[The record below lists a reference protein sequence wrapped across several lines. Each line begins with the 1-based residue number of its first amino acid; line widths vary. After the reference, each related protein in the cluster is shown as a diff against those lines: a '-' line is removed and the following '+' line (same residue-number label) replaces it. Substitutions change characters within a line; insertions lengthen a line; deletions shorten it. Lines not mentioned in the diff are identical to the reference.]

1 MASMPSLFAGEERG
15 MLVTS
20 TPKPSNGKE
29 RCHHH
34 LEGRTQTKRQ
44 SKRHRQRGKKCPGLT
59 RPDDDADEVMGELTD
74 QNADRY
80 ESSDDEAE
88 DDLTAA
94 RSNPGLHP
102 PSLHN
107 RERING
113 NNKKQLRKQNK
124 QIRIACQE
132 NQEAPSYWA
141 WHTGDLSFAQ
151 AKNNHDWPRGHG

>member
-1 MASMPSLFAGEERG
+1 
-15 MLVTS
+15 
-20 TPKPSNGKE
+20 
-29 RCHHH
+29 
-34 LEGRTQTKRQ
+34 
-44 SKRHRQRGKKCPGLT
+44 
-59 RPDDDADEVMGELTD
+59 MGELTD

-80 ESSDDEAE
+80 ESSDDKAE

-94 RSNPGLHP
+94 TSNPGLHP

-107 RERING
+107 GERING

-141 WHTGDLSFAQ
+141 WHTGDLSLPKPKTTMIGPA
-151 AKNNHDWPRGHG
+151 AMADPCGVGELDE